1 VTQDVDTE
9 QFYSVGR
16 SLFDNANKMH
26 DAFAVNVSMLGE
38 TGAMAGTDDAGTA
51 WARSYDERVAEVL
64 GAVNDLNLAMENY
77 GGVVILAGY
86 NHAIA
91 EHNATVGNRG
101 PAPTMPPTP
110 PSASHTLSV
119 PPSAGGS
126 SHGLFDSA
134 IGLIE
139 QIGVP
144 VPNGDTDKIDKAAAA
159 WDRLAT
165 VYQTKTVVEALGVE
179 ARIFSDSKTPEDDY
193 IAKDIGELRTAA
205 QAILDGCSELAES
218 CREYKAHLEELR
230 DQLQSILE
238 ELAVELAVT
247 AAISILSSFVSFGVA
262 AVAGTAKAAQSIT
275 KYAKIIRDAIA
286 VSKLAEKAGQGVKKV
301 ADVPGVRKMLERLK
315 NIGKKER
322 KPETPK
328 RGRVDESAKPFSQEE
343 RKIADL
349 LAGEGKE
356 VTAVKESSVPGQRTA
371 DAVVD
376 GKPTEF
382 KSVADGATNTNV
394 KNALDSAKGQADNA
408 IVDGRGTGLTQ
419 EEAQRGLN
427 RFLGANPDRMTS
439 IRIVGDGWQI
449 SWP

>member
-9 QFYSVGR
+9 VFYSVGR
-16 SLFDNANKMH
+16 SLFENAKKMH

-51 WARSYDERVAEVL
+51 WAKSYDERVAEVL
-64 GAVNDLNLAMENY
+64 GAVNDVNLAMENY
-77 GGVVILAGY
+77 GGVVIHVGY
-86 NHAIA
+86 NHAVA
-91 EHNATVGNRG
+91 EHNATPNNKA

-110 PSASHTLSV
+110 TSASHPLSV

-126 SHGLFDSA
+126 NHGLFDSA

-144 VPNGDTDKIDKAAAA
+144 VPNGDTEKIDTAAAA

-165 VYQTKTVVEALGVE
+165 VYQTTTVVEALGVE

-218 CREYKAHLEELR
+218 CREYKAHLDELR
-230 DQLQSILE
+230 EQLTGILE

-286 VSKLAEKAGQGVKKV
+286 LSKLAQKAGQGVKKV
-301 ADVPGVRKMLERLK
+301 ADVPGVRKMLERIK
-315 NIGKKER
+315 NIGKKE
-322 KPETPK
+322 KPGE
-328 RGRVDESAKPFSQEE
+328 KPPAPRPPGELEYNIRPE
-343 RKIADL
+343 RLDHTFADKHKL
-349 LAGEGKE
+349 DGVVQKAG
-356 VTAVKESSVPGQRTA
+356 SR
-371 DAVVD
+371 
-376 GKPTEF
+376 
-382 KSVADGATNTNV
+382 
-394 KNALDSAKGQADNA
+394 
-408 IVDGRGTGLTQ
+408 
-419 EEAQRGLN
+419 EEAVRQMLERLGGMNLPNGKFIEVVTVQGEQVTVRGFIDN
-427 RFLGANPDRMTS
+427 GVIKIGTAFIP
-439 IRIVGDGWQI
+439 
-449 SWP
+449 